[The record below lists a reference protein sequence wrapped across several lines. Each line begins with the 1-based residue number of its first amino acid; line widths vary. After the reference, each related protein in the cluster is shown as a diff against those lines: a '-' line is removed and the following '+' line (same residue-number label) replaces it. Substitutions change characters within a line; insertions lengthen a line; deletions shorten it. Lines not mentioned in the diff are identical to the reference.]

1 MHAPGLPAMF
11 PHVSAPPAY
20 PVQWAP
26 YRSPAV
32 REERVSRR
40 AFRVLAVV
48 ALIAAPAALAQQ
60 PLIYPSKGQTADQQN
75 KDQGECYVWA
85 KQQTGVDPVAVAQA
99 SSSQPPPSGPQG
111 ERVRGAARGAAAGAV
126 IGEVANDDAGKG
138 AATGA
143 VVGTMAGGSKQRRN
157 SRAQAQ
163 QQQQVQQQTQGALAT
178 YNRAFAA
185 CMEGR
190 GYVVK

>member
-1 MHAPGLPAMF
+1 MSRIAQG
-11 PHVSAPPAY
+11 
-20 PVQWAP
+20 
-26 YRSPAV
+26 AV
-32 REERVSRR
+32 V
-40 AFRVLAVV
+40 VLALV
-48 ALIAAPAALAQQ
+48 AAAVALAQQ
-60 PLIYPSKGQTADQQN
+60 PLIYPSKGQSADQQN
-75 KDQGECYVWA
+75 KDEGECYTWA

-99 SSSQPPPSGPQG
+99 SSSQPPPTGPQG

-126 IGEVANDDAGKG
+126 IGGVANDDAGKG

-143 VVGTMAGGSKQRRN
+143 VVGTMAGGSRQRRAAR
-157 SRAQAQ
+157 SQEQ
-163 QQQQVQQQTQGALAT
+163 QQQQVQQQTQGALAS

>member
-1 MHAPGLPAMF
+1 MVPLTASG
-11 PHVSAPPAY
+11 
-20 PVQWAP
+20 
-26 YRSPAV
+26 
-32 REERVSRR
+32 
-40 AFRVLAVV
+40 
-48 ALIAAPAALAQQ
+48 QQ
-60 PLIYPSKGQTADQQN
+60 PLIYPAKGQSAEQQN

-99 SSSQPPPSGPQG
+99 SSSQPAPTGPQG
-111 ERVRGAARGAAAGAV
+111 ERVRGAAGGAVAGAI

-143 VVGTMAGGSKQRRN
+143 VVGTMAGGSRQRRN
-157 SRAQAQ
+157 ARAQ
-163 QQQQVQQQTQGALAT
+163 QQQQQQAQQQSQAALAT

-190 GYVVK
+190 GYVIK

>member
-1 MHAPGLPAMF
+1 MRGKLLAIAAVAGLTVMMP
-11 PHVSAPPAY
+11 
-20 PVQWAP
+20 
-26 YRSPAV
+26 
-32 REERVSRR
+32 
-40 AFRVLAVV
+40 L
-48 ALIAAPAALAQQ
+48 AAPAQQ
-60 PLIYPSKGQTADQQN
+60 ALIYPSKGQTAEQQN

-99 SSSQPPPSGPQG
+99 SSSQPPPTGPQG
-111 ERVRGAARGAAAGAV
+111 ERVRGAAGGAAAGAV

-143 VVGTMAGGSKQRRN
+143 VVGAMAGGAKQRRTA
-157 SRAQAQ
+157 RAQ
-163 QQQQVQQQTQGALAT
+163 QQQQQQAQQQSQAALAN

>member
-1 MHAPGLPAMF
+1 VQRGVVSPSGAGLCRAAIQYNARAGMQPAQEEQ
-11 PHVSAPPAY
+11 VN
-20 PVQWAP
+20 
-26 YRSPAV
+26 RSV
-32 REERVSRR
+32 RG
-40 AFRVLAVV
+40 AVLAA

-60 PLIYPSKGQTADQQN
+60 PLIYPSKGQSADQQN

-85 KQQTGVDPVAVAQA
+85 KQQTGVDPAAVAQTA
-99 SSSQPPPSGPQG
+99 SSQPAPTGPQG

-143 VVGTMAGGSKQRRN
+143 VVGTMAGGSRQRRN
-157 SRAQAQ
+157 ARGQEQ
-163 QQQQVQQQTQGALAT
+163 QQQQVQQQSQQALAT
-178 YNRAFAA
+178 YNRAFSA